1 MTIFSRRK
9 KWIDPLGL
17 SRDCGI
23 ATGCRYLESFFP
35 AAWRRTPRTGNSVIA
50 LRRLCSFGRSVGL
63 GICLAGTQALGQ
75 AAAPNPAATSAL
87 GPPLGI
93 LTQAPVGPQPIRLLI
108 GMPPGSGVDQ
118 VSRIF
123 AEGMTHQLSRPVI
136 VENRTGARGNVA
148 AEEVARAS
156 PDGNTLGIVTSTTLL
171 LSRHLSRQ
179 LGYDPQADLTPISRV
194 AGLPFLVLGS
204 PGQAVR
210 TIGDLVE
217 VLKARPSTCGTP
229 GAGTIQHLALELLVR
244 SVGARCDF
252 VHFRGAAGAV
262 PELLNGGIQV
272 YVHSA
277 VIGLPLMREGRVR
290 LLAVTSPHRSALFP
304 ETPTV
309 AETVPGFEAETWLA
323 LMGPRGLP
331 ESLLARLEAA
341 AIAVARDA
349 ALVQRLRTLSAEPI
363 AGSRAELAAT
373 IRAQDSIWGPVARAA
388 GLTTD

>member
-1 MTIFSRRK
+1 VFG
-9 KWIDPLGL
+9 LGL
-17 SRDCGI
+17 
-23 ATGCRYLESFFP
+23 
-35 AAWRRTPRTGNSVIA
+35 
-50 LRRLCSFGRSVGL
+50 
-63 GICLAGTQALGQ
+63 CLASAQAVPANAVGTPTQG
-75 AAAPNPAATSAL
+75 TG
-87 GPPLGI
+87 GPE
-93 LTQAPVGPQPIRLLI
+93 TIRLLI
-108 GMPPGSGVDQ
+108 GLPPGGGVDQ

-123 AEGMTHQLSRPVI
+123 AEALTQELSKPLH

-148 AEEVARAS
+148 AEEVARAA

-179 LGYDPQADLTPISRV
+179 MGYDPQADLTPISRL
-194 AGLPFLVLGS
+194 AGLPFLVLGT

-210 TIGDLVE
+210 TIGDLAE
-217 VLKARPSTCGTP
+217 LLKARPSTCGTP
-229 GAGTIQHLALELLVR
+229 GAGTAQHLALELLVR

-262 PELLNGGIQV
+262 PELLNGSIQV

-277 VIGLPLMREGRVR
+277 VIGLPLVREGRLR
-290 LLAVTSPHRSALFP
+290 LLAVTSRNRSALFP

-331 ESLLARLEAA
+331 EAILARLEAA

-349 ALVQRLRTLSAEPI
+349 VVVQRLRALSAEPI
-363 AGSRAELAAT
+363 AGSRTELAAT